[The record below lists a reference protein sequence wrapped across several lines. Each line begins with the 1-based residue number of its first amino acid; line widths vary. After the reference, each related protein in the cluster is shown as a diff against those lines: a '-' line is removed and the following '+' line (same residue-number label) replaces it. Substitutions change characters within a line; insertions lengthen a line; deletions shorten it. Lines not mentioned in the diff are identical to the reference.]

1 MKIVFKDI
9 KQIDNGC
16 EIGQTLF
23 IRVNS
28 KQIENICK
36 GVDKLTEFI
45 FSMERIA
52 DKWDK
57 ENTDAKN
64 LKKK

>member
-1 MKIVFKDI
+1 MKIVIKDI
-9 KQIDNGC
+9 KQIDNGR
-16 EIGQTLF
+16 EIGQTVF
-23 IRVNS
+23 IRANS

-36 GVDKLTEFI
+36 GVDKLTELMFAI
-45 FSMERIA
+45 DSMA

>member
-1 MKIVFKDI
+1 MKIVI
-9 KQIDNGC
+9 RNIEQIDQGR
-16 EIGQTLF
+16 EIGQKVF

-45 FSMERIA
+45 YSMERIA